1 MQSAKR
7 RLQKKNFEEISVQI
21 VICSNAIAA
30 VRKSHAD
37 VSERMLT
44 KGPLTDAWTVNYPLV
59 LIVERSRSNAFPIQR
74 ISLEIGTVT
83 FHNDLK

>member
-1 MQSAKR
+1 MQIAKR
-7 RLQKKNFEEISVQI
+7 RLQKKNFVETSVQI

-37 VSERMLT
+37 VSELMLT
-44 KGPLTDAWTVNYPLV
+44 NGPLTDAWSVNYQLV

>member
-1 MQSAKR
+1 M
-7 RLQKKNFEEISVQI
+7 LI

-37 VSERMLT
+37 VSELMLT
-44 KGPLTDAWTVNYPLV
+44 NGLLTDAWSVNYQLV